1 MRRLGAPLDGTAG
14 ASGGFIGDTPPGET
28 AMAETDQDARQ
39 KVLELVRDAKIAMMA
54 TRNSDGVMH
63 ARPMATQTAEFDGSL
78 WFLTDI
84 ESPKVTEIDADN
96 EVLVTYSDE
105 SKQNYVSVSGKGRV
119 LRDQGKIDELWSEAF
134 RTWFPKGKDDP
145 SIALIRVDVDTVQ
158 YWDSPSSTMLYA
170 YGYLKALATGE
181 RPDAGEVRT
190 VRF

>member
-1 MRRLGAPLDGTAG
+1 
-14 ASGGFIGDTPPGET
+14 
-28 AMAETDQDARQ
+28 MAETDADARQ
-39 KVLELVRDAKIAMMA
+39 KVLDLIKDAKIAMLA
-54 TRNSDGVMH
+54 TRNPDGVMH
-63 ARPMATQTAEFDGSL
+63 ARPMATQTAQFVGSL
-78 WFLTDI
+78 WFLTDSQ
-84 ESPKVTEIDADN
+84 SPKVSEIDADD

-105 SKQNYVSVSGKGRV
+105 SKQNYVSVSGHARV
-119 LRDQGKIDELWSEAF
+119 LRDQARIDELWSEAF

-181 RPDAGEVRT
+181 RPDAGEVKT